1 MHGPKIGAG
10 SSGICSRLSLEVA
23 RFLNC
28 QDWLGE
34 SPSKHRPHA
43 RGRSLRIEPLE
54 VRHLMDAA
62 GLASLIS
69 PTWFQSATNL
79 AGPEHAGAAT
89 WTAQDTIVQTPNS
102 AAGQTAQANLYDWI
116 VQFNTASLAGIS
128 SVAQTTSLLV
138 GGGIDFEAIHGL
150 GQVGEVLVR
159 SSGASLGAVENWLAN
174 DAHVA
179 SFEEDAVR
187 QFDTTVSNDPQAG
200 SLWGMTKIDAQDAWG
215 ISTGS
220 KSVVVAVID
229 TGVDY
234 THPDLAANIWTNPN
248 AGKDGFVGDVHGY
261 NFVANTG
268 DCMDDNGHGTHVSGT
283 IAAVGNNGLG
293 VAGVNWSTSI
303 MALKFLNSQGQGY
316 LSDAVRAI
324 NYATME
330 RTTYGVNVRV
340 MNASWGGGSFSAA
353 MQTAI
358 QAAGNAGILFVAAAG
373 NSASN
378 NDVTPQYPA
387 NYRLPNVISVAAS
400 DQNDNLAYFSCYGAT
415 TVDIAAPGV
424 SIYSTLPGNR
434 YGALSGT
441 SMATPQVSGVAALAW
456 AVDPTATVADVRNA
470 ILERRRSPGL
480 VDRQSGQRRK
490 ARRLPHLATV
500 DRQAGAHT
508 ARTPVPRLCRPLSR
522 PYRSRPARPTSA
534 RSAYTTRTGPSSA

>member
-10 SSGICSRLSLEVA
+10 SSGVCGRLSLEVA
-23 RFLNC
+23 RFFNC
-28 QDWLGE
+28 RDWLGE
-34 SPSKHRPHA
+34 SPSKHRTHA

-69 PTWFQSATNL
+69 PAWFQSATNL
-79 AGPEHAGAAT
+79 TGPEHAGAAT

-102 AAGQTAQANLYDWI
+102 AAAQTAQANLYDWI

-174 DAHVA
+174 DTHVA

-200 SLWGMTKIDAQDAWG
+200 NLWGMTKIDAQDAWG

-293 VAGVNWSTSI
+293 VAGVTWSTSI

-340 MNASWGGGSFSAA
+340 INASWGGGSFSAA
-353 MQTAI
+353 MQSAI

-441 SMATPQVSGVAALAW
+441 SMATPQVSGRGGA
-456 AVDPTATVADVRNA
+456 
-470 ILERRRSPGL
+470 GL
-480 VDRQSGQRRK
+480 G
-490 ARRLPHLATV
+490 
-500 DRQAGAHT
+500 G
-508 ARTPVPRLCRPLSR
+508 
-522 PYRSRPARPTSA
+522 
-534 RSAYTTRTGPSSA
+534 

>member
-1 MHGPKIGAG
+1 M
-10 SSGICSRLSLEVA
+10 
-23 RFLNC
+23 
-28 QDWLGE
+28 
-34 SPSKHRPHA
+34 
-43 RGRSLRIEPLE
+43 RSE
-54 VRHLMDAA
+54 
-62 GLASLIS
+62 
-69 PTWFQSATNL
+69 
-79 AGPEHAGAAT
+79 
-89 WTAQDTIVQTPNS
+89 
-102 AAGQTAQANLYDWI
+102 
-116 VQFNTASLAGIS
+116 
-128 SVAQTTSLLV
+128 
-138 GGGIDFEAIHGL
+138 
-150 GQVGEVLVR
+150 
-159 SSGASLGAVENWLAN
+159 GASLGTVENCLAN
-174 DAHVA
+174 DSHVA

-187 QFDTTVSNDPQAG
+187 QFDTTVSNDPQIG
-200 SLWGMTKIDAQDAWG
+200 NLWGMTKIDAQDAWG

-248 AGKDGFVGDVHGY
+248 AGEDGFVGDVHGY

-340 MNASWGGGSFSAA
+340 MNASWGGGSFSTA
-353 MQTAI
+353 MQSAI
-358 QAAGNAGILFVAAAG
+358 QAAGDAGILFVAAAG

-456 AVDPTATVADVRNA
+456 AVDPNASVADVRNA
-470 ILERRRSPGL
+470 ILQGADPLASLSGKVVTGGRLDAYHTLQLLTTKPAPDARPCRARRCPVAPVAPVPAPAPSYDFSTVGLYNPNGSAFSLTNANDADCRRHHLHLRPGHRQLGGHCRRLERRRHGYRWL
-480 VDRQSGQRRK
+480 VRQNYVLLLLDKHQWQWKCR
-490 ARRLPHLATV
+490 RRLHLRRGRRRLDPHC
-500 DRQAGAHT
+500 R
-508 ARTPVPRLCRPLSR
+508 RLGRRWEGHHGPL
-522 PYRSRPARPTSA
+522 
-534 RSAYTTRTGPSSA
+534 